1 MRGEH
6 GKEGGGAGGSS
17 EEYEPSGLPDDQG
30 QSIPYMAMCTAILQS
45 EPNYT
50 V

>member
-30 QSIPYMAMCTAILQS
+30 QLIPYMAIYM
-45 EPNYT
+45 
-50 V
+50 